1 MSIHIKENG
10 ESSVVLVQMQMR
22 MKLMSA
28 EYEKIDKE
36 NSALRLQL
44 HELLDGRYLFRQ
56 ITGHSRFVQE
66 NVSPFLR
73 AFFEYSFI
81 TDDLRITTTW
91 PLQETATP
99 NSVINSR
106 PRRLISSRF
115 HLLSQKNN
123 AIFLR
128 FLLKK

>member
-44 HELLDGRYLFRQ
+44 HELLDGRYLFRR
-56 ITGHSRFVQE
+56 IIGHSRFMQE

-73 AFFEYSFI
+73 TFFEYSSI

-91 PLQETATP
+91 PLQETAMP

-115 HLLSQKNN
+115 NLESQ
-123 AIFLR
+123 
-128 FLLKK
+128 

>member
-44 HELLDGRYLFRQ
+44 HELLDGRYLFRR
-56 ITGHSRFVQE
+56 ISGHSCFVHE

-73 AFFEYSFI
+73 SFFEYSFI
-81 TDDLRITTTW
+81 TDD
-91 PLQETATP
+91 
-99 NSVINSR
+99 
-106 PRRLISSRF
+106 
-115 HLLSQKNN
+115 
-123 AIFLR
+123 
-128 FLLKK
+128 

>member
-44 HELLDGRYLFRQ
+44 HELLDGRYLLRQ
-56 ITGHSRFVQE
+56 ITGHSCSAQE
-66 NVSPFLR
+66 NASPFLR
-73 AFFEYSFI
+73 AYFEYSFI

-91 PLQETATP
+91 PLQETAMP

-106 PRRLISSRF
+106 PKRLISSRF
-115 HLLSQKNN
+115 HLLSQRNN
-123 AIFLR
+123 VIYLR